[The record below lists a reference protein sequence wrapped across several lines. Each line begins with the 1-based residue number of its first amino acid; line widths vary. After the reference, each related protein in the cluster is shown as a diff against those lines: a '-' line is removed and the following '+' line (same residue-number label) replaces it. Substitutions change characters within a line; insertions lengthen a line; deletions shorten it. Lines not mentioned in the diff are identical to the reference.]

1 MSRRN
6 ARLLLQDMLESLE
19 KIERYT
25 TGLTFERFA
34 WDDRTVDAVVRN
46 LEIIGEAAQQI
57 PSEVRERYPEVPWR
71 RVIGLRNVVVHEYF
85 AVDVEIVWTVV
96 RQSLPELSARAL
108 VSQHGVPKSGLWKGF
123 SGAPAVARA
132 TAGYL
137 KEALR
142 RMMAELG
149 QA

>member
-1 MSRRN
+1 MSKRD
-6 ARLLLQDMLESLE
+6 ACLLLQDMLESLE

-25 TGLTFERFA
+25 AGLTFERFA
-34 WDDRTVDAVVRN
+34 QDDRTVDAVVRN
-46 LEIIGEAAQQI
+46 LEVIGEAARQI

-96 RQSLPELSARAL
+96 RQSLPEL
-108 VSQHGVPKSGLWKGF
+108 
-123 SGAPAVARA
+123 
-132 TAGYL
+132 

-142 RMMAELG
+142 RMMAELEE
-149 QA
+149 A

>member
-1 MSRRN
+1 MSKRD

-25 TGLTFERFA
+25 AGLTFERFA
-34 WDDRTVDAVVRN
+34 QDDRTVDAVVRN
-46 LEIIGEAAQQI
+46 LEVIGEVARQI

-96 RQSLPELSARAL
+96 RQSLPEL
-108 VSQHGVPKSGLWKGF
+108 
-123 SGAPAVARA
+123 
-132 TAGYL
+132 

-142 RMMAELG
+142 RMMAELEE
-149 QA
+149 A

>member
-1 MSRRN
+1 
-6 ARLLLQDMLESLE
+6 MLESLE

-25 TGLTFERFA
+25 VGLTFERFA

-46 LEIIGEAAQQI
+46 LEIIGEAARQI

-96 RQSLPELSARAL
+96 RQSLPEL
-108 VSQHGVPKSGLWKGF
+108 
-123 SGAPAVARA
+123 
-132 TAGYL
+132 

>member
-1 MSRRN
+1 MSKRD

-25 TGLTFERFA
+25 AGLTFERFA
-34 WDDRTVDAVVRN
+34 QDDRTVDAVVRN
-46 LEIIGEAAQQI
+46 LEVIGEAARQI

-96 RQSLPELSARAL
+96 RQSLPEL
-108 VSQHGVPKSGLWKGF
+108 
-123 SGAPAVARA
+123 
-132 TAGYL
+132 

-142 RMMAELG
+142 RMMAELEE
-149 QA
+149 A

>member
-1 MSRRN
+1 
-6 ARLLLQDMLESLE
+6 MLESLE

-25 TGLTFERFA
+25 AGLTFERFA
-34 WDDRTVDAVVRN
+34 QDDRTVDAVVRN
-46 LEIIGEAAQQI
+46 LEVIGEAARQI

-96 RQSLPELSARAL
+96 RQSLPEL
-108 VSQHGVPKSGLWKGF
+108 
-123 SGAPAVARA
+123 
-132 TAGYL
+132 

-142 RMMAELG
+142 RMMAELEE
-149 QA
+149 A

>member
-1 MSRRN
+1 
-6 ARLLLQDMLESLE
+6 MLESLE
-19 KIERYT
+19 KMERYT

-46 LEIIGEAAQQI
+46 LEIIGEAARQI

-96 RQSLPELSARAL
+96 RRSLPE
-108 VSQHGVPKSGLWKGF
+108 
-123 SGAPAVARA
+123 
-132 TAGYL
+132 L

>member
-1 MSRRN
+1 
-6 ARLLLQDMLESLE
+6 MLESLE
-19 KIERYT
+19 KLERYT

-34 WDDRTVDAVVRN
+34 RDDRTVDAVVRN
-46 LEIIGEAAQQI
+46 LEVIGKAARQI
-57 PSEVRERYPEVPWR
+57 PWEVRERYPEVPW

-96 RQSLPELSARAL
+96 RRSLPE
-108 VSQHGVPKSGLWKGF
+108 
-123 SGAPAVARA
+123 
-132 TAGYL
+132 L

>member
-1 MSRRN
+1 
-6 ARLLLQDMLESLE
+6 MLESLE

-46 LEIIGEAAQQI
+46 LEIIGEAARQI

-96 RQSLPELSARAL
+96 RRSLPE
-108 VSQHGVPKSGLWKGF
+108 
-123 SGAPAVARA
+123 
-132 TAGYL
+132 L

>member
-1 MSRRN
+1 MSKRD

-25 TGLTFERFA
+25 AGLTFERFA
-34 WDDRTVDAVVRN
+34 QDDRTVDAVVRN
-46 LEIIGEAAQQI
+46 LEVIGEAARQI

-85 AVDVEIVWTVV
+85 VVDVEIVWTVV
-96 RQSLPELSARAL
+96 RQSLPEL
-108 VSQHGVPKSGLWKGF
+108 
-123 SGAPAVARA
+123 
-132 TAGYL
+132 

-142 RMMAELG
+142 RMIAELEE
-149 QA
+149 A

>member
-1 MSRRN
+1 
-6 ARLLLQDMLESLE
+6 LWDKVLQ
-19 KIERYT
+19 
-25 TGLTFERFA
+25 
-34 WDDRTVDAVVRN
+34 
-46 LEIIGEAAQQI
+46 
-57 PSEVRERYPEVPWR
+57 R

-96 RQSLPELSARAL
+96 RQSLPEL
-108 VSQHGVPKSGLWKGF
+108 
-123 SGAPAVARA
+123 
-132 TAGYL
+132 

>member
-96 RQSLPELSARAL
+96 RQSLPEL
-108 VSQHGVPKSGLWKGF
+108 
-123 SGAPAVARA
+123 
-132 TAGYL
+132 

>member
-1 MSRRN
+1 
-6 ARLLLQDMLESLE
+6 
-19 KIERYT
+19 
-25 TGLTFERFA
+25 
-34 WDDRTVDAVVRN
+34 VDAVVRN
-46 LEIIGEAAQQI
+46 LEVIGEAARQI

-96 RQSLPELSARAL
+96 RQSLPEL
-108 VSQHGVPKSGLWKGF
+108 
-123 SGAPAVARA
+123 
-132 TAGYL
+132 

>member
-1 MSRRN
+1 MSKRD

-25 TGLTFERFA
+25 AGLTFERFA
-34 WDDRTVDAVVRN
+34 QDDRTVDAVVRN
-46 LEIIGEAAQQI
+46 LEVIGEAARQI

-96 RQSLPELSARAL
+96 RQSLPEL
-108 VSQHGVPKSGLWKGF
+108 
-123 SGAPAVARA
+123 
-132 TAGYL
+132 

-142 RMMAELG
+142 RMIAELEE
-149 QA
+149 A

>member
-1 MSRRN
+1 
-6 ARLLLQDMLESLE
+6 
-19 KIERYT
+19 
-25 TGLTFERFA
+25 
-34 WDDRTVDAVVRN
+34 VDAVVRN
-46 LEIIGEAAQQI
+46 LEIIGEAARQI

-96 RQSLPELSARAL
+96 RQSLPEL
-108 VSQHGVPKSGLWKGF
+108 
-123 SGAPAVARA
+123 
-132 TAGYL
+132 

>member
-1 MSRRN
+1 
-6 ARLLLQDMLESLE
+6 MLESLE
-19 KIERYT
+19 KIERCT

-34 WDDRTVDAVVRN
+34 RDDRTVDAVVRN
-46 LEIIGEAAQQI
+46 LEVIGEAARQI

-96 RQSLPELSARAL
+96 RQSLPEL
-108 VSQHGVPKSGLWKGF
+108 
-123 SGAPAVARA
+123 
-132 TAGYL
+132 

>member
-1 MSRRN
+1 M
-6 ARLLLQDMLESLE
+6 ESLE

-25 TGLTFERFA
+25 AGLTFERFA
-34 WDDRTVDAVVRN
+34 QDDRTVDAVVRN
-46 LEIIGEAAQQI
+46 LEVIGEAARQI

-96 RQSLPELSARAL
+96 RQSLPEL
-108 VSQHGVPKSGLWKGF
+108 
-123 SGAPAVARA
+123 
-132 TAGYL
+132 

-142 RMMAELG
+142 RMMAELEE
-149 QA
+149 A

>member
-1 MSRRN
+1 MSKRD

-25 TGLTFERFA
+25 AGLTFERFA
-34 WDDRTVDAVVRN
+34 QDDRTVDAVVRN
-46 LEIIGEAAQQI
+46 LEVIGEAARQI
-57 PSEVRERYPEVPWR
+57 PSEVRERCPEVPWR

-96 RQSLPELSARAL
+96 RQSLPEL
-108 VSQHGVPKSGLWKGF
+108 
-123 SGAPAVARA
+123 
-132 TAGYL
+132 

-142 RMMAELG
+142 RMMAELEE
-149 QA
+149 A

>member
-1 MSRRN
+1 
-6 ARLLLQDMLESLE
+6 MLESLE
-19 KIERYT
+19 KIERYAT
-25 TGLTFERFA
+25 ELTFERFA
-34 WDDRTVDAVVRN
+34 RDDRTVDAVVRN
-46 LEIIGEAAQQI
+46 LEVIGEAARQI

-96 RQSLPELSARAL
+96 RQSLPEL
-108 VSQHGVPKSGLWKGF
+108 
-123 SGAPAVARA
+123 
-132 TAGYL
+132 

>member
-1 MSRRN
+1 MSKRD

-25 TGLTFERFA
+25 AGLTFERFA
-34 WDDRTVDAVVRN
+34 QDDRTVDAVVCN
-46 LEIIGEAAQQI
+46 LEVIGEAARQI

-96 RQSLPELSARAL
+96 RQSLPEL
-108 VSQHGVPKSGLWKGF
+108 
-123 SGAPAVARA
+123 
-132 TAGYL
+132 

-142 RMMAELG
+142 RMMAELEE
-149 QA
+149 A

>member
-1 MSRRN
+1 MSKRD

-19 KIERYT
+19 KIDRYT
-25 TGLTFERFA
+25 AGLTFERFA
-34 WDDRTVDAVVRN
+34 QDDRTVDAVVRN
-46 LEIIGEAAQQI
+46 LEVIGEAARQI

-96 RQSLPELSARAL
+96 RQSLPEL
-108 VSQHGVPKSGLWKGF
+108 
-123 SGAPAVARA
+123 
-132 TAGYL
+132 

-142 RMMAELG
+142 RMMAELEE
-149 QA
+149 A

>member
-34 WDDRTVDAVVRN
+34 RDDRTVDAVVRN
-46 LEIIGEAAQQI
+46 LEVIGEVARQI

-96 RQSLPELSARAL
+96 RQSLPEL
-108 VSQHGVPKSGLWKGF
+108 
-123 SGAPAVARA
+123 
-132 TAGYL
+132 

>member
-1 MSRRN
+1 
-6 ARLLLQDMLESLE
+6 
-19 KIERYT
+19 
-25 TGLTFERFA
+25 
-34 WDDRTVDAVVRN
+34 VDAVVLN
-46 LEIIGEAAQQI
+46 LEVIGEAARQI

-96 RQSLPELSARAL
+96 RQSLPEL
-108 VSQHGVPKSGLWKGF
+108 
-123 SGAPAVARA
+123 
-132 TAGYL
+132 